1 MGLSALINGTVMT
14 MNGAVIEKGTILWQD
29 KKIVA
34 VGEKLDLPAGAEIMD
49 IAGKTVIPGMIDAHT
64 HLGILE
70 EIYQVE
76 GDDLNE
82 FTEPV
87 TPQLRALDAVNPFDM
102 AFRDAVSGG
111 VTTVMTGPGS
121 ANVIGGTSLVLKTAG
136 ENYQEMIVLPEAGLK
151 VAFGENPKRVY
162 SEQKKMPVTRM
173 GIAALLRQA
182 LTDAQDYQTK
192 KEKAP
197 QTEEVL
203 ERDLGLENLVLV
215 LNRQLPLR
223 AHAHRAD
230 DIVTAIRIADEFGL
244 ELVIEHGTEA
254 HKIIPELVKR
264 NIPVVVGPT
273 LSGRSKVELAEMTWK
288 TAALLSKAD
297 ITVAL
302 TTDHSVIPIQYL
314 PVCAALA
321 VKYGMEEEE
330 ALKAITLY
338 PARILKLEERLG
350 SLEKGKDADMV
361 VMSGHPLDWRTQV
374 EKVFID
380 GRLVY
385 NGI

>member
-87 TPQLRALDAVNPFDM
+87 TPQLRALDAVNPFDV

-121 ANVIGGTSLVLKTAG
+121 ANVIGGTSLVMKTAG

-223 AHAHRAD
+223 AHVHRAD
-230 DIVTAIRIADEFGL
+230 DIVTAIRVADEFGL

-273 LSGRSKVELAEMTWK
+273 LSGRSKVELAGMTWK

-314 PVCAALA
+314 PICAALA
-321 VKYGMEEEE
+321 VKYGMKEEE